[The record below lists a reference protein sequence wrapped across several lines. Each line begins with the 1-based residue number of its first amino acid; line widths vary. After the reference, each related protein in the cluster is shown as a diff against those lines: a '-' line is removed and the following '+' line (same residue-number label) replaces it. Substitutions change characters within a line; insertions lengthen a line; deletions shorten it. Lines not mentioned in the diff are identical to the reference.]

1 MISIACVS
9 IKYSGRNINTLKAAL
24 RCQQKQARAQQIK
37 SHYSTTR
44 YKSVLL
50 ASTGDPLRQITSHC
64 CSEEV
69 NITFLRLE
77 AVTAMLLKIP
87 VLWDLMWSLDEWFL
101 MI

>member
-1 MISIACVS
+1 MPAETDQSTANKILLQHHKIQIS
-9 IKYSGRNINTLKAAL
+9 
-24 RCQQKQARAQQIK
+24 
-37 SHYSTTR
+37 
-44 YKSVLL
+44 LL

-77 AVTAMLLKIP
+77 VVTAVLLKIP
-87 VLWDLMWSLDEWFL
+87 VLWDLMLSLDEWFL